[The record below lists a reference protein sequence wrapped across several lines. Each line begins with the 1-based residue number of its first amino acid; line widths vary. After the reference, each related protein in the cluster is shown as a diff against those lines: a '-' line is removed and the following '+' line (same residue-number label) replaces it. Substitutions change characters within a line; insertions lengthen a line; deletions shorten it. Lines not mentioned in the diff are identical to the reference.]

1 MACGSQSVPRG
12 HTVGRMKA
20 RALSPFHWLML
31 AAAVVV
37 LVSGLATSEALPVKE
52 SCPPTYHLVQG
63 NIHSCAPITQL
74 PDPHPFST
82 FMAPEPTSDS
92 QQPLRIL
99 IAGASVAIALI
110 LAGVALKGVSW
121 AEDYGQVKTAQTE
134 RQAIEDRAKQAEQEG
149 KLAQQQLAKA
159 EEEKEQSS
167 LEAKRLAE
175 EAKRAAA
182 VRIKQAGS

>member
-1 MACGSQSVPRG
+1 
-12 HTVGRMKA
+12 
-20 RALSPFHWLML
+20 
-31 AAAVVV
+31 
-37 LVSGLATSEALPVKE
+37 
-52 SCPPTYHLVQG
+52 
-63 NIHSCAPITQL
+63 
-74 PDPHPFST
+74 
-82 FMAPEPTSDS
+82 MAPEPTSDS

-121 AEDYGQVKTAQTE
+121 AEDYGQAKTAQTE